1 MKGSQN
7 TSDSFPLEKI
17 HRPKPKRLCPSNK
30 NSRNSS
36 TTTISSNSNSEKFV
50 IERNIQSNLNEIS
63 IDEINK
69 DFILFGQNLEDEECQ
84 NEIWNIL
91 NNSLK
96 ENLND
101 SSEIERSKNPFEK
114 NMSYL
119 NDAFFDNLI
128 NENKKDEVFINNL

>member
-1 MKGSQN
+1 MKALQN
-7 TSDSFPLEKI
+7 SSDSVQEVKI

-101 SSEIERSKNPFEK
+101 SSEIERAKNPFEK

-128 NENKKDEVFINNL
+128 NENNKDEVFINNL